1 MQSGLTQKWQND
13 EQHLFKLEA
22 AFKHNRLVKGTKI
35 KINVKH
41 LLGAFTGFGIGLILS
56 LLSFLLEIFS
66 YKIIGGSKENVIVSR
81 RRDIDVVNYLN

>member
-22 AFKHNRLVKGTKI
+22 ALKHNRLVKGTKI